1 MEQCTGGNLVLAEL
15 NRLNEDHLPQEIDYV
30 ILHERLH
37 LAVTFLK
44 NSCDVIHGE
53 DIELLLQSFHLYTVI
68 TERELNNTSTRPAI
82 IMLETC
88 SESSSRRG
96 TPKLSISEDALLY
109 FCEIGYSWKDII
121 NVECFT
127 VDCI

>member
-15 NRLNEDHLPQEIDYV
+15 NRLNEDHLPQEIDYL

-68 TERELNNTSTRPAI
+68 TERELNNTSIQPAI
-82 IMLETC
+82 IMLENC
-88 SESSSRRG
+88 S
-96 TPKLSISEDALLY
+96 
-109 FCEIGYSWKDII
+109 
-121 NVECFT
+121 
-127 VDCI
+127 